1 MQNKKEISIYIALL
15 PIIFLLLIISYAVI
29 IAKLPVHFPV
39 FAAAMF
45 TALVARFLL
54 GCSWKE
60 LEAGISETL
69 KMVVIPIMILLVI
82 GMSIGA
88 WILSGVVPTMIYYGL
103 KMIAPNIFL
112 PVALI
117 SSSLISISTGSSW
130 TTMSTIGIALI
141 GMGEGLGIPR
151 EIIVGAVLS
160 GAYFGD
166 KMSPLSDTTN
176 LAPLMAG
183 ADLFDHIRHMLYT
196 TIPSY
201 IIALVGF
208 IILGRKYSNMII
220 DNIGVDLM
228 LVTLKE
234 NFIITPW
241 LILIPILTIGLVI
254 KKIPSLPGLFLG
266 VIFGGI
272 AAIIIQ
278 NKSLIDVM
286 RVLQFGY
293 KSDTGI
299 KTIDSLLTRGGMSSM
314 LMTISLIISALAFA
328 GVMEKSGM
336 LDKLAGT
343 ISRVA
348 NTKNKIVVASV
359 ITPILTNLCAGGQY
373 MSIVITGRMFRKSYE
388 NLNLA
393 SKNLSR
399 ALEDGGTI
407 TSPLVPWT
415 VCGAFVA
422 STFGVPT
429 YVYAPFCFFNIV
441 CPIISI
447 LYGAFGITIEPISKL
462 TEIIVESENK
472 SQDII
477 FKEQKID

>member
-1 MQNKKEISIYIALL
+1 MNNKKDIPLYIALL
-15 PIIFLLLIISYAVI
+15 PIAFLLMIISYAVI

-39 FAAAMF
+39 FTSAMF
-45 TALVARFLL
+45 AALVAKVLL
-54 GCSWKE
+54 KCNWKD
-60 LEAGISETL
+60 LESGISDTL

-82 GMSIGA
+82 GMSIGT

-103 KMIAPNIFL
+103 KMITPDIFL

-183 ADLFDHIRHMLYT
+183 AKLFDHIKHMLYT
-196 TIPSY
+196 TVPAHIL
-201 IIALVGF
+201 ALIGF
-208 IILGRKYSNMII
+208 IILGNKYSNAIV
-220 DNIGVDLM
+220 DDIGVDLM
-228 LVTLKE
+228 LTTLNQ
-234 NFIITPW
+234 NFTITPW
-241 LILIPILTIGLVI
+241 LILIPILTIGLVM
-254 KKIPSLPGLFLG
+254 KKVPALPGLFLG
-266 VIFGGI
+266 ALLGGI
-272 AAIIIQ
+272 AAMLIQ
-278 NKSLIDVM
+278 KKALIDVM

-293 KSDTGI
+293 KSDTGV
-299 KTIDSLLTRGGMSSM
+299 KAIDSLLTRGGMASM

-328 GVMEKSGM
+328 GIMEKSGM
-336 LDKLAGT
+336 LDKLAAT
-343 ISRVA
+343 ISKVA

-373 MSIVITGRMFRKSYE
+373 MSIVITGRMFRKNYE
-388 NLNLA
+388 ELNLA
-393 SKNLSR
+393 PKNLSR

-429 YVYAPFCFFNIV
+429 YVYAPFCLFNLI
-441 CPIISI
+441 CPVISI
-447 LYGAFGITIEPISKL
+447 FYGIFGITIEENRNLIESVFENEEIE
-462 TEIIVESENK
+462 EIISENN
-472 SQDII
+472 
-477 FKEQKID
+477 

>member
-1 MQNKKEISIYIALL
+1 MNNKREIPLYIALL
-15 PIIFLLLIISYAVI
+15 PIFFLLMIISYAVI

-39 FAAAMF
+39 FASAMF
-45 TALVARFLL
+45 AALVAKVLL
-54 GCSWKE
+54 KCNWKD
-60 LEAGISETL
+60 LESGISDTL

-82 GMSIGA
+82 GMSIGT

-103 KMIAPNIFL
+103 KMITPDIFL

-151 EIIVGAVLS
+151 EVIVGAVLS

-183 ADLFDHIRHMLYT
+183 AKLFDHIKHMLYT
-196 TIPSY
+196 TVPAY
-201 IIALVGF
+201 ILALIGF
-208 IILGRKYSNMII
+208 IILGNQYSNAII
-220 DNIGVDLM
+220 DDIGVDLM
-228 LVTLKE
+228 LTTLNQ
-234 NFIITPW
+234 NFTITPW
-241 LILIPILTIGLVI
+241 LILIPILTIGLVM
-254 KKIPSLPGLFLG
+254 KKVPALPGLFSGALLG
-266 VIFGGI
+266 GV
-272 AAIIIQ
+272 AAMIIQ
-278 NKSLIDVM
+278 NKTLIDIM

-293 KSDTGI
+293 KSETGV
-299 KTIDSLLTRGGMSSM
+299 KAIDSLLSRGGMSSM

-328 GVMEKSGM
+328 GIMEKSGM
-336 LDKLAGT
+336 LDKLATT
-343 ISRVA
+343 ISKVA

-373 MSIVITGRMFRKSYE
+373 MSIVITGRMFRKNYE
-388 NLNLA
+388 KLNLA
-393 SKNLSR
+393 PKNLSR

-429 YVYAPFCFFNIV
+429 YIYAPFCLFNLI
-441 CPIISI
+441 CPVISI
-447 LYGAFGITIEPISKL
+447 FYGIFGITIEENNKSVDAIL
-462 TEIIVESENK
+462 ENQEIEEIASENN
-472 SQDII
+472 
-477 FKEQKID
+477 

>member
-1 MQNKKEISIYIALL
+1 MKNKREIPLYIALL
-15 PIIFLLLIISYAVI
+15 PIFFLLIIISYTVI

-39 FAAAMF
+39 FASAMF
-45 TALVARFLL
+45 AALVAKVLL
-54 GCSWKE
+54 KCNWKD
-60 LEAGISETL
+60 LENGISDTL

-82 GMSIGA
+82 GMSIGT

-103 KMIAPNIFL
+103 KMITPDIFL

-151 EIIVGAVLS
+151 EVIVGAVVS

-183 ADLFDHIRHMLYT
+183 AKLFDHIKHMLYT
-196 TIPSY
+196 TVPAY
-201 IIALVGF
+201 ILALIGF
-208 IILGRKYSNMII
+208 IILGNKYSNAIV
-220 DNIGVDLM
+220 DDIGVDLM
-228 LVTLKE
+228 LTTL
-234 NFIITPW
+234 NQSFTITPW
-241 LILIPILTIGLVI
+241 LILIPILTIGLVM
-254 KKIPSLPGLFLG
+254 KKVPALPGLFSGALLG
-266 VIFGGI
+266 GVAAMVI
-272 AAIIIQ
+272 Q
-278 NKSLIDVM
+278 KKTLIDIM

-293 KSDTGI
+293 KSNTGV
-299 KTIDSLLTRGGMSSM
+299 KAIDSLLTRGGMSSM

-328 GVMEKSGM
+328 GIMEKSGM
-336 LDKLAGT
+336 LDKLATT
-343 ISRVA
+343 ISKVA

-373 MSIVITGRMFRKSYE
+373 MSIVITGRMFRKNYE
-388 NLNLA
+388 ELNLA
-393 SKNLSR
+393 PKNLSR

-429 YVYAPFCFFNIV
+429 YIYVPFCLFNLI
-441 CPIISI
+441 CPVISI
-447 LYGAFGITIEPISKL
+447 FYGIFGITIE
-462 TEIIVESENK
+462 ENNK
-472 SQDII
+472 SV
-477 FKEQKID
+477 FYEGSFLKEKHIE

>member
-1 MQNKKEISIYIALL
+1 MNNKKDIPLYIALL
-15 PIIFLLLIISYAVI
+15 PIAFLLMIISYTVI

-39 FAAAMF
+39 FASAMF
-45 TALVARFLL
+45 AALVAKVLL
-54 GCSWKE
+54 KCNWKD
-60 LEAGISETL
+60 LESGISDTL

-82 GMSIGA
+82 GMSIGT

-103 KMIAPNIFL
+103 KMITPDIFL

-183 ADLFDHIRHMLYT
+183 AKLFDHIKHMLYT
-196 TIPSY
+196 TVPAY
-201 IIALVGF
+201 ILALIGF
-208 IILGRKYSNMII
+208 IILGNKYSNAIV
-220 DNIGVDLM
+220 DDIGVDLM
-228 LVTLKE
+228 LTTLNQ
-234 NFIITPW
+234 NFTITPW
-241 LILIPILTIGLVI
+241 LILIPILTIGLVM
-254 KKIPSLPGLFLG
+254 KKVPALPGLFSGALL
-266 VIFGGI
+266 GGI
-272 AAIIIQ
+272 AAMLIQ
-278 NKSLIDVM
+278 KKALIDVM

-293 KSDTGI
+293 KSDTGV
-299 KTIDSLLTRGGMSSM
+299 KAIDSLLTRGGMASM

-328 GVMEKSGM
+328 GIMEKSGM
-336 LDKLAGT
+336 LDKLAAT
-343 ISRVA
+343 ISKVA

-373 MSIVITGRMFRKSYE
+373 MSIVITGRMFRKNYE
-388 NLNLA
+388 ELNLA
-393 SKNLSR
+393 PKNLSR

-429 YVYAPFCFFNIV
+429 YVYAPFCLFNLI
-441 CPIISI
+441 CPVISI
-447 LYGAFGITIEPISKL
+447 FYGIFGITIEENSNLIESVFENEEIE
-462 TEIIVESENK
+462 EIISENN
-472 SQDII
+472 
-477 FKEQKID
+477 

>member
-1 MQNKKEISIYIALL
+1 MNNRKDIPLYIALL
-15 PIIFLLLIISYAVI
+15 PIAFLLMIISYAVI
-29 IAKLPVHFPV
+29 IANLPVHFPV
-39 FAAAMF
+39 FASAMF
-45 TALVARFLL
+45 AALVAKVLL
-54 GCSWKE
+54 KCNWKD
-60 LEAGISETL
+60 LESGISDTL

-82 GMSIGA
+82 GMSIGT

-103 KMIAPNIFL
+103 KMITPDIFL

-183 ADLFDHIRHMLYT
+183 AKLFDHIKHMLYT
-196 TIPSY
+196 TVPAY
-201 IIALVGF
+201 ILALIGF
-208 IILGRKYSNMII
+208 IILGNKYSNAIV
-220 DNIGVDLM
+220 DDIGVDLM
-228 LVTLKE
+228 LTTLNQ
-234 NFIITPW
+234 NFTITPW
-241 LILIPILTIGLVI
+241 LILIPILTIGLVM
-254 KKIPSLPGLFLG
+254 KKVPALPGLFLG
-266 VIFGGI
+266 ALLGGI
-272 AAIIIQ
+272 AAMLIQ
-278 NKSLIDVM
+278 KKALIDVM

-293 KSDTGI
+293 KSDTGV
-299 KTIDSLLTRGGMSSM
+299 KAIDSLLTRGGMASM

-328 GVMEKSGM
+328 GIMEKSGM
-336 LDKLAGT
+336 LDKLAAT
-343 ISRVA
+343 ISKVA

-373 MSIVITGRMFRKSYE
+373 MSIVITGRMFRKNYE
-388 NLNLA
+388 ELNLA
-393 SKNLSR
+393 PKNLSR

-429 YVYAPFCFFNIV
+429 YVYAPFCLFNLI
-441 CPIISI
+441 CPVISI
-447 LYGAFGITIEPISKL
+447 FYGIFGITIEENSNLIESVFENEEIE
-462 TEIIVESENK
+462 EIISENN
-472 SQDII
+472 
-477 FKEQKID
+477 

>member
-1 MQNKKEISIYIALL
+1 MNSKKDIPLYIALL
-15 PIIFLLLIISYAVI
+15 PIAFLLIIISYAVI

-39 FAAAMF
+39 FASAMF
-45 TALVARFLL
+45 AALVAKILL
-54 GCSWKE
+54 KCNWKD
-60 LEAGISETL
+60 LESGISDTL

-82 GMSIGA
+82 GMSIGT

-103 KMIAPNIFL
+103 KMITPDIFL

-141 GMGEGLGIPR
+141 GMGEGVGIPR
-151 EIIVGAVLS
+151 EVIVGAVLS

-183 ADLFDHIRHMLYT
+183 AKLFDHIKHMLYT
-196 TIPSY
+196 TVPAY
-201 IIALVGF
+201 ILALIGF
-208 IILGRKYSNMII
+208 IILGNKYSNTVV
-220 DNIGVDLM
+220 DDIGVDLM
-228 LVTLKE
+228 LTTL
-234 NFIITPW
+234 NQSFTITPW
-241 LILIPILTIGLVI
+241 LILIPILTIGLVM
-254 KKIPSLPGLFLG
+254 KKVPALPGLFSGALL
-266 VIFGGI
+266 GGI
-272 AAIIIQ
+272 AAMIIQ

-293 KSDTGI
+293 KSNTGV
-299 KTIDSLLTRGGMSSM
+299 KAIDSLLTRGGMSSM

-328 GVMEKSGM
+328 GIMEKSGM
-336 LDKLAGT
+336 LDKLATT
-343 ISRVA
+343 ISKVA

-359 ITPILTNLCAGGQY
+359 ITPTLTNLCAGGQY
-373 MSIVITGRMFRKSYE
+373 MSIVITGRMFRKNYE
-388 NLNLA
+388 ELNLA
-393 SKNLSR
+393 PKNLSR

-429 YVYAPFCFFNIV
+429 YIYAPFCLFNLI
-441 CPIISI
+441 CPVISI
-447 LYGAFGITIEPISKL
+447 FYGIFGITIEENSNSIETIL
-462 TEIIVESENK
+462 ENEDIEEIISENN
-472 SQDII
+472 
-477 FKEQKID
+477 

>member
-1 MQNKKEISIYIALL
+1 MNNKKDIPLYIALL
-15 PIIFLLLIISYAVI
+15 PIAFLLMIISYTVI

-39 FAAAMF
+39 FASAMF
-45 TALVARFLL
+45 AALVAKVLL
-54 GCSWKE
+54 KCNWKD
-60 LEAGISETL
+60 LESGISDTL

-82 GMSIGA
+82 GMSIGT

-103 KMIAPNIFL
+103 KMITPDIFL

-183 ADLFDHIRHMLYT
+183 AKLFDHIKHMLYT
-196 TIPSY
+196 TVPAY
-201 IIALVGF
+201 ILALIGF
-208 IILGRKYSNMII
+208 IILGNKYSNAIV
-220 DNIGVDLM
+220 DDIGVDLM
-228 LVTLKE
+228 LTTLNQ
-234 NFIITPW
+234 NFTITPW
-241 LILIPILTIGLVI
+241 LILIPILTIGLVM
-254 KKIPSLPGLFLG
+254 KKVPALPGLFSGALL
-266 VIFGGI
+266 GGI
-272 AAIIIQ
+272 AAMLIQ
-278 NKSLIDVM
+278 KKALIDVM

-293 KSDTGI
+293 KSDTGV
-299 KTIDSLLTRGGMSSM
+299 KAIDSLLTCGGMASM

-328 GVMEKSGM
+328 GIMEKSGM
-336 LDKLAGT
+336 LDKLAAT
-343 ISRVA
+343 ISKVA

-373 MSIVITGRMFRKSYE
+373 MSIVITGRMFRKNYE
-388 NLNLA
+388 ELNLA
-393 SKNLSR
+393 PKNLSR

-429 YVYAPFCFFNIV
+429 YVYAPFCLFNLI
-441 CPIISI
+441 CPVISI
-447 LYGAFGITIEPISKL
+447 FYGIFGITIEENSNLIESVFENEEIE
-462 TEIIVESENK
+462 EIISENN
-472 SQDII
+472 
-477 FKEQKID
+477 

>member
-1 MQNKKEISIYIALL
+1 MNNKKDIPLYIALL
-15 PIIFLLLIISYAVI
+15 PIAFLLMIISYAVI

-39 FAAAMF
+39 FASAMF
-45 TALVARFLL
+45 AALVAKVLL
-54 GCSWKE
+54 KCNWKD
-60 LEAGISETL
+60 LESGISDTL

-82 GMSIGA
+82 GMSIGT

-103 KMIAPNIFL
+103 KMITPDIFL

-141 GMGEGLGIPR
+141 GMGEGLGVPR

-183 ADLFDHIRHMLYT
+183 AKLFDHIKHMLYT
-196 TIPSY
+196 TVPAY
-201 IIALVGF
+201 ILALIGF
-208 IILGRKYSNMII
+208 IILGNKYSNAIV
-220 DNIGVDLM
+220 DDIGVDLM
-228 LVTLKE
+228 LTTLNQ
-234 NFIITPW
+234 NFTITPW
-241 LILIPILTIGLVI
+241 LILIPILTIGLVM
-254 KKIPSLPGLFLG
+254 KKVPALPGLFSGALL
-266 VIFGGI
+266 GGI
-272 AAIIIQ
+272 AAMLIQ
-278 NKSLIDVM
+278 KKALIDVM

-293 KSDTGI
+293 KSDTGV
-299 KTIDSLLTRGGMSSM
+299 KAIDSLLTRGGMASM

-328 GVMEKSGM
+328 GIMEKSGM
-336 LDKLAGT
+336 LDKLAAT
-343 ISRVA
+343 ISKVA

-373 MSIVITGRMFRKSYE
+373 MSIVITGRMFRKNYE
-388 NLNLA
+388 ELNLA
-393 SKNLSR
+393 PKNLSR

-429 YVYAPFCFFNIV
+429 YVYAPFCLFNLI
-441 CPIISI
+441 CPVISI
-447 LYGAFGITIEPISKL
+447 FYGIFGITIEENSKSMEDIL
-462 TEIIVESENK
+462 ENEDIEEIISENN
-472 SQDII
+472 
-477 FKEQKID
+477 

>member
-1 MQNKKEISIYIALL
+1 MNSKKDIPLYIALL
-15 PIIFLLLIISYAVI
+15 PIAFLLIIISYAVI

-39 FAAAMF
+39 FASAMF
-45 TALVARFLL
+45 AALVAKVLL
-54 GCSWKE
+54 KCNWKD
-60 LEAGISETL
+60 LESGISDTL
-69 KMVVIPIMILLVI
+69 RMVVIPIMILLVI
-82 GMSIGA
+82 GMSIGT

-103 KMIAPNIFL
+103 KMITPDIFL

-141 GMGEGLGIPR
+141 GMGEGVGIPR
-151 EIIVGAVLS
+151 EVIVGAVLS

-183 ADLFDHIRHMLYT
+183 AKLFDHIKHMLYT
-196 TIPSY
+196 TVPAY
-201 IIALVGF
+201 ILALIGF
-208 IILGRKYSNMII
+208 IILGNKYSNTVV
-220 DNIGVDLM
+220 DDIGVDLM
-228 LVTLKE
+228 LTTL
-234 NFIITPW
+234 NQSFTITPW
-241 LILIPILTIGLVI
+241 LILIPILTIGLVM
-254 KKIPSLPGLFLG
+254 KKVPALPGLFSGALL
-266 VIFGGI
+266 GGI
-272 AAIIIQ
+272 AAMIIQ

-293 KSDTGI
+293 KSSTGV
-299 KTIDSLLTRGGMSSM
+299 KAIDSLLTRGGMSSM

-328 GVMEKSGM
+328 GIMEKSGM
-336 LDKLAGT
+336 LDKLATT
-343 ISRVA
+343 ISKVA

-373 MSIVITGRMFRKSYE
+373 MSIVITGRMFRKNYE
-388 NLNLA
+388 ELNLA
-393 SKNLSR
+393 PKNLSR

-429 YVYAPFCFFNIV
+429 YIYAPFCLFNLI
-441 CPIISI
+441 CPVISI
-447 LYGAFGITIEPISKL
+447 FYGIFGITIEENSNSIETIL
-462 TEIIVESENK
+462 ENEDIEEIISENN
-472 SQDII
+472 
-477 FKEQKID
+477 

>member
-1 MQNKKEISIYIALL
+1 MNSKKDIPLYIALL
-15 PIIFLLLIISYAVI
+15 PIAFLLIIISYAVI

-39 FAAAMF
+39 FASAMF
-45 TALVARFLL
+45 AALVAKILL
-54 GCSWKE
+54 KCNWKD
-60 LEAGISETL
+60 LESGISDTL

-82 GMSIGA
+82 GMSIGT

-103 KMIAPNIFL
+103 KMITPDIFL

-141 GMGEGLGIPR
+141 GMGEGVGIPR
-151 EIIVGAVLS
+151 EVIVGAVLS

-183 ADLFDHIRHMLYT
+183 AKLFDHIKHMLYT
-196 TIPSY
+196 TVPAY
-201 IIALVGF
+201 ILALIGF
-208 IILGRKYSNMII
+208 IILGNKYSNTVV
-220 DNIGVDLM
+220 DDIGVDLM
-228 LVTLKE
+228 LTTL
-234 NFIITPW
+234 NQSFTITPW
-241 LILIPILTIGLVI
+241 LILIPILTIGLVM
-254 KKIPSLPGLFLG
+254 KKVPALPGLFSGALL
-266 VIFGGI
+266 GGI
-272 AAIIIQ
+272 AAMIIQ

-293 KSDTGI
+293 KSSTGV
-299 KTIDSLLTRGGMSSM
+299 KAIDSLLTRGGMSSM

-328 GVMEKSGM
+328 GIMEKSGM
-336 LDKLAGT
+336 LDKLATT
-343 ISRVA
+343 ISKVA

-373 MSIVITGRMFRKSYE
+373 MSIVITGRMFRKNYE
-388 NLNLA
+388 ELNLA
-393 SKNLSR
+393 PKNLSR

-429 YVYAPFCFFNIV
+429 YIYAPFCLFNLI
-441 CPIISI
+441 CPVISI
-447 LYGAFGITIEPISKL
+447 FYGIFGITIEENSNSIETIL
-462 TEIIVESENK
+462 ENEDIEEIISENN
-472 SQDII
+472 
-477 FKEQKID
+477 

>member
-1 MQNKKEISIYIALL
+1 MNSKKDIPLYIALL
-15 PIIFLLLIISYAVI
+15 PIAFLLIIISYAVI

-39 FAAAMF
+39 FASAMF
-45 TALVARFLL
+45 AALVAKVLL
-54 GCSWKE
+54 KCNWKD
-60 LEAGISETL
+60 LESGISDTL
-69 KMVVIPIMILLVI
+69 RMVVIPIMILLVI
-82 GMSIGA
+82 GMSIGT

-103 KMIAPNIFL
+103 KMITPDIFL

-141 GMGEGLGIPR
+141 GMGEGVGIPR
-151 EIIVGAVLS
+151 EVIVGAVLS

-183 ADLFDHIRHMLYT
+183 AKLFDHIKHMLYT
-196 TIPSY
+196 TVPAY
-201 IIALVGF
+201 ILALIGF
-208 IILGRKYSNMII
+208 IILGNKYSNTVV
-220 DNIGVDLM
+220 DDIGVDLM
-228 LVTLKE
+228 LTTL
-234 NFIITPW
+234 NQSFTITPW
-241 LILIPILTIGLVI
+241 LILIPILTIGLVM
-254 KKIPSLPGLFLG
+254 KKVPALPGLFSGALL
-266 VIFGGI
+266 GGI
-272 AAIIIQ
+272 AAMIIQ

-293 KSDTGI
+293 KSNTGV
-299 KTIDSLLTRGGMSSM
+299 KAIDSLLTRGGMSSM

-328 GVMEKSGM
+328 GIMEKSGM
-336 LDKLAGT
+336 LDKLATT
-343 ISRVA
+343 ISKVA

-373 MSIVITGRMFRKSYE
+373 MSIVITGRMFRKNYE
-388 NLNLA
+388 ELNLA
-393 SKNLSR
+393 PKNLSR

-429 YVYAPFCFFNIV
+429 YIYAPFCLFNLI
-441 CPIISI
+441 CPVISI
-447 LYGAFGITIEPISKL
+447 FYGIFGITIEENSNSIETIL
-462 TEIIVESENK
+462 ENEDIEEIISENN
-472 SQDII
+472 
-477 FKEQKID
+477 

>member
-1 MQNKKEISIYIALL
+1 MKNKREIPLYIALL
-15 PIIFLLLIISYAVI
+15 PIFFLLIIISYAVI

-39 FAAAMF
+39 FASAMF
-45 TALVARFLL
+45 AALVAKVLL
-54 GCSWKE
+54 KCNWKD
-60 LEAGISETL
+60 LENGISDTL

-82 GMSIGA
+82 GMSIGT

-103 KMIAPNIFL
+103 KMITPDIFL

-151 EIIVGAVLS
+151 EVIVGAVVS

-183 ADLFDHIRHMLYT
+183 AKLFDHIKHMLYT
-196 TIPSY
+196 TVPAY
-201 IIALVGF
+201 ILALIGF
-208 IILGRKYSNMII
+208 IILGNKYSNAIV
-220 DNIGVDLM
+220 DDIGVDLM
-228 LVTLKE
+228 LTTL
-234 NFIITPW
+234 NQSFTITPW
-241 LILIPILTIGLVI
+241 LILIPILTIGLVM
-254 KKIPSLPGLFLG
+254 KKVPALPGLFSGALLG
-266 VIFGGI
+266 GVAAMVI
-272 AAIIIQ
+272 Q
-278 NKSLIDVM
+278 KKTLIDIM

-293 KSDTGI
+293 KSNTGV
-299 KTIDSLLTRGGMSSM
+299 KAIDSLLTRGGMSSM

-328 GVMEKSGM
+328 GIMEKSGM
-336 LDKLAGT
+336 LDKLATT
-343 ISRVA
+343 ISKVA

-373 MSIVITGRMFRKSYE
+373 MSIVITGRMFRKNYE
-388 NLNLA
+388 ELNLA
-393 SKNLSR
+393 PKNLSR

-415 VCGAFVA
+415 VCGALVA

-429 YVYAPFCFFNIV
+429 YIYVPFCLFNLI
-441 CPIISI
+441 CPVISI
-447 LYGAFGITIEPISKL
+447 FYGIFGITIE
-462 TEIIVESENK
+462 ENNK
-472 SQDII
+472 SV
-477 FKEQKID
+477 FYEGSFLKEKHIE

>member
-1 MQNKKEISIYIALL
+1 MNSKKDIPLYIALL
-15 PIIFLLLIISYAVI
+15 PIAFLLIIISYAVI

-39 FAAAMF
+39 FASAMF
-45 TALVARFLL
+45 AALVAKVLL
-54 GCSWKE
+54 KCNWKD
-60 LEAGISETL
+60 LEGGISNTL
-69 KMVVIPIMILLVI
+69 KMVIIPIMILLVI
-82 GMSIGA
+82 GMSIGT
-88 WILSGVVPTMIYYGL
+88 WILSGVVPTMIYYVL
-103 KMIAPNIFL
+103 KMITPDIFL

-141 GMGEGLGIPR
+141 GMGEGVGIPR
-151 EIIVGAVLS
+151 EVIVGAVLS

-183 ADLFDHIRHMLYT
+183 AKLFDHIKHMLYT
-196 TIPSY
+196 TVPAY
-201 IIALVGF
+201 ILALIGF
-208 IILGRKYSNMII
+208 IILGNKYSNTVV
-220 DNIGVDLM
+220 DDIGVDLM
-228 LVTLKE
+228 LTTL
-234 NFIITPW
+234 NQSFTITPW
-241 LILIPILTIGLVI
+241 LILIPILTIGLVM
-254 KKIPSLPGLFLG
+254 KKVPALPGLFSGALL
-266 VIFGGI
+266 GGI
-272 AAIIIQ
+272 AAMIIQ

-293 KSDTGI
+293 KSSTGV
-299 KTIDSLLTRGGMSSM
+299 KAIDSLLTRGGMSSM

-328 GVMEKSGM
+328 GIMEKSEM
-336 LDKLAGT
+336 LDKLATT
-343 ISRVA
+343 ISKVA

-373 MSIVITGRMFRKSYE
+373 MSIVITGRMFRKNYE
-388 NLNLA
+388 ELNLA
-393 SKNLSR
+393 PKNLSR

-429 YVYAPFCFFNIV
+429 YIYAPFCLFNLI
-441 CPIISI
+441 CPVISI
-447 LYGAFGITIEPISKL
+447 FYGIFGITIEENSNSIETIL
-462 TEIIVESENK
+462 ENEDIEEIISENN
-472 SQDII
+472 
-477 FKEQKID
+477 

>member
-1 MQNKKEISIYIALL
+1 MKNKREIPLYIALL
-15 PIIFLLLIISYAVI
+15 PIFFLLIIISYTVI

-39 FAAAMF
+39 FASAMF
-45 TALVARFLL
+45 AALVAKVLL
-54 GCSWKE
+54 KCNWKD
-60 LEAGISETL
+60 LENGISDTL

-82 GMSIGA
+82 GMSIGT

-103 KMIAPNIFL
+103 KMITPDIFL

-151 EIIVGAVLS
+151 EVIVGAVVS

-183 ADLFDHIRHMLYT
+183 AKLFDHIKHMLYT
-196 TIPSY
+196 TVPAY
-201 IIALVGF
+201 ILALIGF
-208 IILGRKYSNMII
+208 IILGNKYSNAIV
-220 DNIGVDLM
+220 DDIGVDLM
-228 LVTLKE
+228 LTTL
-234 NFIITPW
+234 NQSFTITPW
-241 LILIPILTIGLVI
+241 LILIPILTIGLVM
-254 KKIPSLPGLFLG
+254 KKVPALPGLFSGALLG
-266 VIFGGI
+266 GVAAMVI
-272 AAIIIQ
+272 Q
-278 NKSLIDVM
+278 KKTLIDIM

-293 KSDTGI
+293 KSNTGV
-299 KTIDSLLTRGGMSSM
+299 KAIDSLLTRGGMSSM
-314 LMTISLIISALAFA
+314 LMTISLIILALAFA
-328 GVMEKSGM
+328 GIMEKSGM
-336 LDKLAGT
+336 LDKLATT
-343 ISRVA
+343 ISKVA

-373 MSIVITGRMFRKSYE
+373 MSIVITGRMFRKNYE
-388 NLNLA
+388 ELNLA
-393 SKNLSR
+393 PKNLSR

-429 YVYAPFCFFNIV
+429 YIYVPFCLFNLI
-441 CPIISI
+441 CPVISI
-447 LYGAFGITIEPISKL
+447 FYGIFGITIE
-462 TEIIVESENK
+462 ENNK
-472 SQDII
+472 SV
-477 FKEQKID
+477 FYEGSFLKEKHIE